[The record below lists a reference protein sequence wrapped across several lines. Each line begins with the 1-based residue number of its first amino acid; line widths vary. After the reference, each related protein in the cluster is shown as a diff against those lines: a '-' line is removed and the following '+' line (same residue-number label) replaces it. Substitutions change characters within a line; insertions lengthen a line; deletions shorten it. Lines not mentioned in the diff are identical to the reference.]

1 MIKKFSN
8 LNYYELLKIPH
19 NASSFEVRQA
29 YKNILAIYEESSLA
43 TYSLFAEDER
53 KAILGK
59 IEKAFLTLIDDE
71 KRNAYDKSLVDVGEI
86 PEDLLTA
93 KERQKAIP
101 LFQVNTAMTKDNNL
115 ARIRKKI
122 QEKGTGKLASVM
134 LNRDFISGQ
143 DLKNLR
149 ESLGI
154 ELEEVFEATKIS
166 PTALE
171 AIERDDITNLPP
183 KIYLKSF
190 LKSYAE
196 VLQLDA
202 KQLVEGYVKNMEK
215 SSNTED
221 GINRGFMTPSNR

>member
-1 MIKKFSN
+1 MIKKFN
-8 LNYYELLKIPH
+8 DLNYYELLKIQY

-43 TYSLFAEDER
+43 TYALFTEDER
-53 KAILGK
+53 KTILGK
-59 IEKAFLTLIDDE
+59 IEKAFSTLIDDE
-71 KRNAYDKSLVDVGEI
+71 KRNAYDKSLVDVGGI
-86 PEDLLTA
+86 PKNLLAA

-101 LFQVNTAMTKDNNL
+101 LFQVNTAMTKDSNL

-122 QEKGTGKLASVM
+122 KEKGTGKLASVM

-171 AIERDDITNLPP
+171 ASERDDITNLPP

-215 SSNTED
+215 S
-221 GINRGFMTPSNR
+221 

>member
-1 MIKKFSN
+1 MIKKFN
-8 LNYYELLKIPH
+8 DLNYYELLKIQY

-29 YKNILAIYEESSLA
+29 YKNILAIYEENSLA
-43 TYSLFAEDER
+43 TYALFAEDER

-59 IEKAFLTLIDDE
+59 IEKAFSTLIDDE

-86 PEDLLTA
+86 PKNLLTA

-101 LFQVNTAMTKDNNL
+101 LIQVNTAMTKDNNL

-122 QEKGTGKLASVM
+122 KEQGTGKLASVM

-166 PTALE
+166 PTALD
-171 AIERDDITNLPP
+171 AIERDDLTNLPP
-183 KIYLKSF
+183 KVYLKSF

-215 SSNTED
+215 S
-221 GINRGFMTPSNR
+221 